1 MRVGTKTFFTGTLK
15 PPCVDDAGCWKV
27 GGGARGQGGG
37 DGEQQD
43 YFGHHCVVKNVAR
56 VVCLD
61 IQMPG

>member
-43 YFGHHCVVKNVAR
+43 YFGHHCVVKNVA
-56 VVCLD
+56 
-61 IQMPG
+61 